1 VPNSRARLEGR
12 IGGMDDEACGT
23 DGDLVRGIGDGRA
36 DEGDIVPQL
45 GEERGVEVGVGG
57 TERLLIA

>member
-1 VPNSRARLEGR
+1 
-12 IGGMDDEACGT
+12 MDDEACGT

-45 GEERGVEVGVGG
+45 GEERGEEVGVGG